1 MKDVHNLGVFGTLE
15 KVWDSYPYG
24 GCPGDYVTI
33 GGEIVF
39 WNDERRVWGEFGD
52 DISSDKEQLVEGN
65 LTVDKNL
72 TVGGHTKG
80 DTAEFNKIVVDELE
94 MDNPPFSL
102 KGHNHDGIYAFYKHK
117 HTMEDISDFN
127 GSGGGSGSGSSES
140 SGNCKLSKA
149 IKVTAQQTGYLKTGD
164 ILSEGMSF
172 EDIFISMLSKKES
185 ALLIGKLSTSNDL
198 EFGTGKGEI
207 AYTVILNGQG
217 VVKNAFFD
225 NVNVNKLNFSEVNS
239 GQQTAVRRLNGYYTI
254 GESYK
259 ATVVLNKSAD
269 GSLGELTL
277 NNTISVNVKR
287 KWFAGVCSSIPTTSS
302 EVRALG
308 SNGLY
313 NGPGTYKFEASNWKI
328 IAICIPEGN
337 ISSLEFAEYPG
348 NLIKDVEMVSGPSK
362 ISVEGANGSAA
373 TDYNMWI
380 VKTAIVNETTN
391 HATLK
396 IS

>member
-39 WNDERRVWGEFGD
+39 WNDERRVWGGFGD

-149 IKVTAQQTGYLKTGD
+149 IKVTAQQTGYLKTGH

-198 EFGTGKGEI
+198 EFGSGKGEI
-207 AYTVILNGQG
+207 SYTVILNGQG
-217 VVKNAFFD
+217 PVKNAFID
-225 NVNVNKLNFSEVNS
+225 NSNINKLNFSEVNS
-239 GQQTAVRRLNGYYTI
+239 GQQTAVRRLNGYYTA

-287 KWFAGVCSSIPTTSS
+287 KWFAGVCSSIPQSS
-302 EVRALG
+302 ADVRALG

-313 NGPGTYKFEASNWKI
+313 SGPGIFKFSASNWKI
-328 IAICIPEGN
+328 VAVCVPADSIKEISIASSYGNFVENGKIC
-337 ISSLEFAEYPG
+337 
-348 NLIKDVEMVSGPSK
+348 SGPK
-362 ISVEGANGSAA
+362 VISVEGANGSDAI
-373 TDYNMWI
+373 DYKMWVI
-380 VKTAIVNETTN
+380 QTQGLNDPDSFTFKTA
-391 HATLK
+391 
-396 IS
+396 

>member
-1 MKDVHNLGVFGTLE
+1 MKDVHNLGVFDTLE

-72 TVGGHTKG
+72 TVGGHIKG

-127 GSGGGSGSGSSES
+127 GSEGGSGSGSSES

-198 EFGTGKGEI
+198 EFGSGKGEI
-207 AYTVILNGQG
+207 SYTVILNGQG
-217 VVKNAFFD
+217 PVKNAFID
-225 NVNVNKLNFSEVNS
+225 NSNINKLNFSEVNS
-239 GQQTAVRRLNGYYTI
+239 GQQTAVRRLNGYYTA

-287 KWFAGVCSSIPTTSS
+287 KWFAGVCSSIPQSS
-302 EVRALG
+302 ADVRALG

-313 NGPGTYKFEASNWKI
+313 SGPGIFKFSASNWKI
-328 IAICIPEGN
+328 VAVCVPADSIKEISIASSYGNFVENGKIC
-337 ISSLEFAEYPG
+337 
-348 NLIKDVEMVSGPSK
+348 SGPK
-362 ISVEGANGSAA
+362 AISVEGANGSDAI
-373 TDYNMWI
+373 DYKMWVI
-380 VKTAIVNETTN
+380 QTQGLNDPDSFTFKTI
-391 HATLK
+391 
-396 IS
+396 